1 MTTLAQQFQ
10 KLVDVG
16 MIKPAVFAPVFVP
29 LHNVEKTQLRTV
41 YNIGE
46 AMIRSPGAVDAK
58 LEPSFK
64 RNSREGR

>member
-10 KLVDVG
+10 VLVDDG
-16 MIKPAVFAPVFVP
+16 MVKPSEFAPVFVP
-29 LHNVEKTQLRTV
+29 LYPIERTQLRTV

-46 AMIRSPGAVDAK
+46 AMIRNGGAVNAK

-64 RNSREGR
+64 RNTF